1 MRSFLNNRTQ
11 QVTFHGC
18 LSASGCVTVRVPQGS
33 ILGPLLFSIYIND
46 LPNVIS
52 SSDINMYADN
62 TELHFSNRDVS
73 VIEKTLQD
81 DVNNVSTW
89 LLL

>member
-1 MRSFLNNRTQ
+1 MGVS
-11 QVTFHGC
+11 
-18 LSASGCVTVRVPQGS
+18 QGS

-52 SSDINMYADN
+52 SSDINMYADD
-62 TELHFSNRDVS
+62 TELHFSNRDLS

-89 LLL
+89 LLLIG